1 MLFLNLLLQINSTL
15 ADTTAA
21 AAEAEGRSVSM
32 LELVVNGGVLMI
44 PIAVL
49 SIIAIYLIVER
60 YLTLKRADRSPDDFL
75 DDLKSRVVRGDLNGA
90 RDLCKR
96 TNTPFSRMLEK
107 GVSKL
112 GAPLSKI
119 EASIENVGRMEIYKL
134 ERFLNHLAT
143 IAGAAPMIGFLGTVI
158 GMVQAFISIAQAEGA
173 VSPKLLSSG
182 IYQAMVTTI
191 AGLMVGI
198 IAYIGYNWL
207 VGKVE
212 KIVHQMEHASI
223 EFIELLQEPAKH
235 EV

>member
-1 MLFLNLLLQINSTL
+1 MLFLNLLLQITPTG

-21 AAEAEGRSVSM
+21 VDTEGRSVSM
-32 LELVVNGGVLMI
+32 FELLLNGGILMI
-44 PIAVL
+44 PIAIL

-60 YLTLKRADRSPDDFL
+60 WLTLKKADKNPEDFL
-75 DDLKSRVVRGDLNGA
+75 DDLKDRVVRGDLNGA

-96 TNTPFSRMLEK
+96 TDTPFSRMLEK
-107 GVSKL
+107 GVAKL
-112 GAPLSKI
+112 GKPLSNI
-119 EASIENVGRMEIYKL
+119 EASIENIGRIEIYKL

-158 GMVQAFISIAQAEGA
+158 GMIEAFISIAQAEGA

-182 IYQAMVTTI
+182 IYQAMVTTV
-191 AGLMVGI
+191 AGLVVGI

-212 KIVHQMEHASI
+212 KIVHQMEYASI
-223 EFIELLQEPAKH
+223 EFIELLQEPGKRQA
-235 EV
+235 